1 LIAKVVGIWLDQG
14 FEGVTAVNALLVDEP
29 NIAVGRGGLSG
40 RPLLPHMLECV
51 RMLRNTFGEEFEL
64 HAVGGI
70 LTGHDVFKAL
80 ETGADTVQIYTT
92 LTYRGPYVV
101 RYILEELAHVMKE
114 RGLSSI
120 EELTSPTA
128 ATS

>member
-1 LIAKVVGIWLDQG
+1 
-14 FEGVTAVNALLVDEP
+14 
-29 NIAVGRGGLSG
+29 
-40 RPLLPHMLECV
+40 MLECV

>member
-1 LIAKVVGIWLDQG
+1 MARQG

-29 NIAVGRGGLSG
+29 NIEVGRGGLSG

-51 RMLRNTFGEEFEL
+51 RMLRNTFGEGFEL

-70 LTGHDVFKAL
+70 LTGHDMFKAL
-80 ETGADTVQIYTT
+80 EAGANTVQIHTA
-92 LTYRGPYVV
+92 LAYRGPYVV

-114 RGLSSI
+114 RGLTQLMS
-120 EELTSPTA
+120 
-128 ATS
+128 